1 MTERSQAHHGSPSHR
16 AHPVPQRPRSGW
28 LSRGLLT
35 LCITTATSSTARAAP
50 GELPDGVYGRFD
62 GDVALSVGA
71 GTEIALDP
79 SHPRWLGSLALR
91 YYSLVGV
98 YATYRESFDDDDLF
112 RRGLSAGLLVEPLF
126 LLRWTRAESGASA
139 FWDLVIDSLGVSAGA
154 ALLQP
159 RGEDFFDPRGR
170 GVELGLGLGVPLLG
184 WAEGAWL
191 RTRGLVRWSDDGSA
205 DTAVWL
211 TLEWQSFF
219 ESPLP
224 RTMTKRR

>member
-1 MTERSQAHHGSPSHR
+1 MTRLGRALAHRSQLH
-16 AHPVPQRPRSGW
+16 RPRRLSSSLSGW
-28 LSRGLLT
+28 LQRALLT
-35 LCITTATSSTARAAP
+35 LCVTTTTAAARGAP
-50 GELPDGVYGRFD
+50 GEVPDGVYGRFD
-62 GDVALSVGA
+62 GDVSLSVGA
-71 GTEIALDP
+71 GAELALDP
-79 SHPRWLGSLALR
+79 GPPRWLGSLALR

-98 YATYRESFDDDDLF
+98 YITYRESFDEADPI

-126 LLRWTRAESGASA
+126 LLRWTRAEGGASA

-170 GVELGLGLGVPLLG
+170 GVELGLGLGVPLFA

-191 RTRGLVRWSDDGSA
+191 RSRGLVRWRDDGSA
-205 DTAVWL
+205 DTVLWL
-211 TLEWQSFF
+211 TLEWQTFF

-224 RTMTKRR
+224 RSMAARP

>member
-1 MTERSQAHHGSPSHR
+1 MTRRGRARGRRSQPLR
-16 AHPVPQRPRSGW
+16 VRRRSCPLPGW
-28 LSRGLLT
+28 LQRGLLT
-35 LCITTATSSTARAAP
+35 LCVMTTTAAARGAP
-50 GELPDGVYGRFD
+50 GEVPDGVYGRFD
-62 GDVALSVGA
+62 GDLSLSVGGGA
-71 GTEIALDP
+71 ELALDP
-79 SHPRWLGSLALR
+79 AHPRWLGSLALR

-98 YATYRESFDDDDLF
+98 YTTYRESFDEDDPI

-126 LLRWTRAESGASA
+126 LLRWTRAEGGASA

-170 GVELGLGLGVPLLG
+170 GVELGLGLGVPLFA

-191 RTRGLVRWSDDGSA
+191 RTRGLVRWRDDGSA
-205 DTAVWL
+205 DTVLWL

-219 ESPLP
+219 QSPLP
-224 RTMTKRR
+224 RRMAARP